1 MNPTLQSQ
9 LDDLPKYPGVYL
21 FSDAKKKLLYVG
33 KAKVL
38 RNRVRS
44 YFNKSAK
51 GPRIHRMVSKIASVE
66 VIVTKTEAEAL
77 LLENSL
83 IKNNK
88 PHFNVLLRDDKTYPY
103 IKVTDEPFPRVVFT
117 RRRGKRGKYFGPFPS
132 AYAARQSIR
141 LIHQHF
147 KVRSCDLELGKKSF
161 RPCLQYHIKRC
172 DAPCDFR
179 VEKSEYMQGVQ
190 RAELFLEGK
199 TDDLVREV
207 SDSMQHAAQQLQF
220 ERAAY
225 FRDLLG
231 TLNAVQRRQHVSSLK
246 FQRMDVIAVTR
257 EDWSGTILVMA
268 IRAGNI
274 ARTQTFQVEWEEDP
288 EQDLP
293 LWLTHYYLN
302 HEDPP
307 DEIVLE
313 AADHMDMLVDAFASQ
328 RGKKLTATKPQ
339 RGSKKRLLDMAYEN
353 IYVNLEMQRQEDDA
367 HPAVRQLADI
377 LGLSR
382 LPMHLECFD
391 ISNTMGTNS
400 VAAMVCFK
408 NGKPDKKN
416 YRKFNIKTVEGP
428 NDFASMAEVVGRRY
442 RRLLDE
448 GQPLPDLI
456 MVDGGLGQLHAAH
469 EALVALG
476 LGDHPLISLAKKEEW
491 VYRVGDNTPIMI
503 DHREPALRMLQQARD
518 ESHRF
523 GITFHRKKRGKAMLE
538 SELDGLP
545 GVGPARKK
553 KLLLHFGSVKR
564 MKDATQH
571 QLSAVVGPKVAETLY
586 KQFHKS

>member
-9 LDDLPKYPGVYL
+9 LEDLPKFPGVYL
-21 FSDAKKKLLYVG
+21 FSDSKKKLLYVG
-33 KAKVL
+33 KAKIL

-44 YFNKSAK
+44 YFNNSPK
-51 GPRIHRMVSKIASVE
+51 GPRITRMVSKIASVE

-83 IKNNK
+83 IKNQK
-88 PHFNVLLRDDKTYPY
+88 PRFNVMLRDDKTYPY
-103 IKVTDEPFPRVVFT
+103 IKVTDEPYPRVLFT
-117 RRRGKRGKYFGPFPS
+117 RRRSKNGRFFGPFPS

-147 KVRSCDLELGKKSF
+147 KVRSCDLELGSKSF

-172 DAPCDFR
+172 DAPCDFK
-179 VEKSEYMQGVQ
+179 VERAEYMRGVQ

-199 TDDLVREV
+199 TDDLVKEV
-207 SDSMQHAAQQLQF
+207 SEEMQDAAQKLQF

-231 TLNAVQRRQHVSSLK
+231 TLNLVQRRQHVSSLK
-246 FQRMDVIAVTR
+246 FQRMDVVEVTR
-257 EDWSGTILVMA
+257 EGWSGNILIMA

-274 ARTQTFQVEWEEDP
+274 ARTQTFPVEWEESPD
-288 EQDLP
+288 EDLP

-307 DEIVLE
+307 DEIVLD
-313 AADHMDMLVDAFASQ
+313 AVGDMEMLIDAYASQ
-328 RGKKLTATKPQ
+328 RGKKLAITNPQ

-353 IYVNLEMQRQEDDA
+353 IYINLEMQRQENDA
-367 HPAVRQLADI
+367 HPAVVQLADI
-377 LGLSR
+377 LGLGK
-382 LPMHLECFD
+382 LPDHLECFD
-391 ISNTMGTNS
+391 ISNTMGTNN

-416 YRKFNIKTVEGP
+416 YRKFNIKTVEGA
-428 NDFASMAEVVGRRY
+428 NDFASMAEVVHRRY
-442 RRLLDE
+442 KRLLEE
-448 GQPLPDLI
+448 GQTLPDI
-456 MVDGGLGQLHAAH
+456 VVVDGGLGQLHAAH
-469 EALVALG
+469 EAMVALG

-491 VYRVGDNTPIMI
+491 VYRVGSNDPIMI

-518 ESHRF
+518 EAHRF

-564 MKDATQH
+564 MKDATVQ
-571 QLSAVVGPKVAETLY
+571 QLAGVVGPKVAETLF
-586 KQFHKS
+586 QHFHRS